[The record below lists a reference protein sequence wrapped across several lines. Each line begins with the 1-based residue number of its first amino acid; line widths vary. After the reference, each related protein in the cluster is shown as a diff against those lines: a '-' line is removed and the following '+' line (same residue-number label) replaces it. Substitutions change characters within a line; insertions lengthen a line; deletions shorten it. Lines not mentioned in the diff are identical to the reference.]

1 MKRISASE
9 AKTLT
14 KEVKNPNEIL
24 LIEKELDAIYSSIL
38 KSAEEGK
45 SGIQLIIKPKL
56 EKHKNSIAQHLKNDG
71 YKVNIRISE
80 SYRDYDEYFVI
91 SWDT

>member
-14 KEVKNPNEIL
+14 EEVKNPNEIL
-24 LIEKELDAIYSSIL
+24 LIEKGLDEIYSSIL

-71 YKVNIRISE
+71 YKVKIRISE